1 MGDLLVPCFCSD
13 GRPAAWQDFFRFP
26 LIPVV
31 PAFLLF
37 PALVPDLLGVIPFGS
52 VAIFAALPALF
63 FAFPEA
69 VQVDKVMQRQDGSFS
84 LQDAAKEE
92 PFSRTGGSGT
102 MLTGCDSGVPGGY
115 TSGSQYGTWILPE
128 DTALSGNRTLS
139 VSADL
144 RVSRILSVYGDL
156 PDHQLALPRDPLRFL
171 LKTMDP
177 EQQRAAPCCALP
189 APLTDRSAPHG
200 SHGLSVPSLPF
211 ALCPSVHSL
220 LFDFFP
226 FVLLLLS
233 GRSLHFVPSIS
244 FLPFHSFHASLPA
257 PDHRS

>member
-1 MGDLLVPCFCSD
+1 
-13 GRPAAWQDFFRFP
+13 
-26 LIPVV
+26 
-31 PAFLLF
+31 
-37 PALVPDLLGVIPFGS
+37 
-52 VAIFAALPALF
+52 
-63 FAFPEA
+63 
-69 VQVDKVMQRQDGSFS
+69 
-84 LQDAAKEE
+84 
-92 PFSRTGGSGT
+92 
-102 MLTGCDSGVPGGY
+102 MLTGYDSGVPGGY
-115 TSGSQYGTWILPE
+115 TSGSQYGTRILPA

-156 PDHQLALPRDPLRFL
+156 LDHQPALPRDPLRSL
-171 LKTMDP
+171 
-177 EQQRAAPCCALP
+177 AAPCCALP

-200 SHGLSVPSLPF
+200 SHGVLLLLDLRGPVSGLSVPSLPF
-211 ALCPSVHSL
+211 ALCPSVRSL

-233 GRSLHFVPSIS
+233 GHSLHFVPSIS

>member
-1 MGDLLVPCFCSD
+1 
-13 GRPAAWQDFFRFP
+13 
-26 LIPVV
+26 
-31 PAFLLF
+31 
-37 PALVPDLLGVIPFGS
+37 
-52 VAIFAALPALF
+52 
-63 FAFPEA
+63 
-69 VQVDKVMQRQDGSFS
+69 
-84 LQDAAKEE
+84 
-92 PFSRTGGSGT
+92 
-102 MLTGCDSGVPGGY
+102 MLTGFDSGVPGGY
-115 TSGSQYGTWILPE
+115 TSGSQYGTWILPA

-156 PDHQLALPRDPLRFL
+156 LDHQLALPRDPLRSL

-200 SHGLSVPSLPF
+200 SHGVLLLLDLLGPVSGLSVPSLPF
-211 ALCPSVHSL
+211 ALCPSVRSL

>member
-1 MGDLLVPCFCSD
+1 
-13 GRPAAWQDFFRFP
+13 
-26 LIPVV
+26 
-31 PAFLLF
+31 
-37 PALVPDLLGVIPFGS
+37 
-52 VAIFAALPALF
+52 
-63 FAFPEA
+63 
-69 VQVDKVMQRQDGSFS
+69 
-84 LQDAAKEE
+84 
-92 PFSRTGGSGT
+92 
-102 MLTGCDSGVPGGY
+102 MLTGYDSGVPGGY
-115 TSGSQYGTWILPE
+115 TSGSQYGTWILPA

-156 PDHQLALPRDPLRFL
+156 LDHQLALPRDPLRSL

-200 SHGLSVPSLPF
+200 SHGVLLLLDLRGPVSGLSVPSLPF
-211 ALCPSVHSL
+211 ALCPSVRSL

-244 FLPFHSFHASLPA
+244 FLPFHTFHASLPA
-257 PDHRS
+257 PDPNAWPLLQVLPFSPPAANTPVLCHGVHPHCLAALAMDRD